1 MLKIHV
7 DCPPPIAAT
16 GRSFSRRSLVKP
28 LYLRPRKTAAAG
40 CPHGTASSHLD
51 LLSGTMPVSP
61 FVVANVPGTTR
72 MHASGLRLPCRR
84 HRPKQTRLPPRP
96 LSAFYSGHTPSL
108 RRFNHL
114 TDQGQAPGTTPAAAA
129 IPALVMHF
137 DSQVTWLS
145 GVTPRAHLALWPGFR
160 HGIVSE
166 VRRTSI
172 SGGRTQKLL
181 PYP

>member
-1 MLKIHV
+1 MGL
-7 DCPPPIAAT
+7 PQAT
-16 GRSFSRRSLVKP
+16 SIFCLAP
-28 LYLRPRKTAAAG
+28 
-40 CPHGTASSHLD
+40 
-51 LLSGTMPVSP
+51 MPVSP
-61 FVVANVPGTTR
+61 FVVAYVPGTTR

-145 GVTPRAHLALWPGFR
+145 GVIPRAHLALWPGFR
-160 HGIVSE
+160 HGIVSVVLGLRFQGAE
-166 VRRTSI
+166 HRSSSLTHELRLFAVNRSR
-172 SGGRTQKLL
+172 SGIG
-181 PYP
+181 